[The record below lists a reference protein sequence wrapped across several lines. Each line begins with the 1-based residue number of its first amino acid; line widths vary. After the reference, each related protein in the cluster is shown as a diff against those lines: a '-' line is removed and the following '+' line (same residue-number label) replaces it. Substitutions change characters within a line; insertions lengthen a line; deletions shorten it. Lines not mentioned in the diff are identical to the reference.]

1 MKCFQIA
8 NIIQICFHLSHTQ
21 KILLVADYSLI
32 QLEIDSRMTEN
43 INTRNHK
50 TILLCLKHLTVISG
64 PEAWYLCTDNKH
76 RLYFETETT

>member
-1 MKCFQIA
+1 MFTSFTHTK
-8 NIIQICFHLSHTQ
+8 NITIHKYSFIH
-21 KILLVADYSLI
+21 KYADYSLI

-64 PEAWYLCTDNKH
+64 PEVWYLCTDTKH